1 MNDTLIFLHLPR
13 TGGTTLRDILS
24 KQYSDKVTFEN
35 KTLLDTDHNFNAEN
49 IRDVTYIL
57 KAQISNL
64 KPLNSVPAMFLL
76 LPENH
81 Q

>member
-35 KTLLDTDHNFNAEN
+35 KTLLDTDQNFNAKNKSEKRKHKLIKKVIEGIKRN
-49 IRDVTYIL
+49 FGT
-57 KAQISNL
+57 
-64 KPLNSVPAMFLL
+64 KPNSSQA
-76 LPENH
+76 
-81 Q
+81 